1 MLRAARP
8 LSQPIPAGAQ
18 RPLRILNVVPT
29 YYPAVRYG
37 GTIRVVHGLAAALAQ
52 RGHDVHVYTTTMDGA
67 GDLAIPIGQDQRLD
81 DVHVWYFPVPR
92 FRRLCVA
99 PALAEWFR
107 QEVSRFDVVHLHSV
121 FLWPTWVAARAASRA
136 NVPYVITPHG
146 MLLREAING
155 RNRWIKT
162 GWINCIEKRTLAR
175 ASAVHATAGLESRE
189 LKALGTRLQEVV
201 TLPCGVDWPSS
212 HRPLMQTPYTGL
224 PPRFALFLS
233 RINWKKGLDRLIA
246 AWQWVPDLP
255 LVIAGNDEE
264 GYQPKLEALARA
276 LGVAARIH
284 FIGPVADVDK
294 WGLYEAA
301 ELFVLPSYSE
311 NFGVVVI
318 EAMAMGCPVIVTP
331 DVGASEVV
339 AESQGGVI
347 TANEPATLAA
357 AVRALAADREGRHA
371 CSRRG
376 QAFVR
381 DRLSWGGI
389 AARFEDLYRS
399 VAAARRVSRT
409 AA

>member
-1 MLRAARP
+1 MLSAARP
-8 LSQPIPAGAQ
+8 LLQPNLAGAL

-37 GTIRVVHGLAAALAQ
+37 GTIPVVHGLAAALAK
-52 RGHDVHVYTTTMDGA
+52 RGHDVHVYTTTMDGP
-67 GDLAIPIGQDQRLD
+67 GNLDVPSGQDQRLD
-81 DVHVWYFPVPR
+81 GVHVWYFPVPR
-92 FRRLCVA
+92 FRRLFVA
-99 PALAEWFR
+99 PALAERFR
-107 QEVSRFDVVHLHSV
+107 REVRAFDVVHLHSM
-121 FLWPTWVAARAASRA
+121 FLWPTWIAAREAARA
-136 NVPYVITPHG
+136 NVPYVVTPHG

-162 GWINCIEKRTLAR
+162 GWINLIEKRTLAR
-175 ASAVHATAGLESRE
+175 ASAVHATARLESRE
-189 LKALGTRLQEVV
+189 LLALGTPLRQVV
-201 TLPCGVDWPSS
+201 TLPCGLDWPTS
-212 HRPLMQTPYTGL
+212 HRPLAQTPYAEL

-264 GYQPKLEALARA
+264 GYQPRLEALARE
-276 LGVAARIH
+276 LGIATRIH

-294 WGLYEAA
+294 WALYEAA

-318 EAMAMGCPVIVTP
+318 EAMAMGCPVLVTP

-347 TANEPATLAA
+347 TPNEPTTLAA
-357 AVRALAADREGRHA
+357 AVRSLAGDREERLA
-371 CSRRG
+371 CGRRG

-381 DRLSWGGI
+381 DRLSWDGI

-399 VAAARRVSRT
+399 VAPASRVAST
-409 AA
+409 AV